1 MKNKIIALT
10 GGIGS
15 GKSTALEILEN
26 AGYKTLSSDKIVSE
40 LYKKRAVKKMLKS
53 LFPTAVSGFI
63 NLKIDRKKISQIV
76 FNDSVM
82 HKKLTDVITPL
93 VLKEILLRAKKM
105 DAPVFAEVPLLFEC
119 GYENNFDEVLVI
131 TRPLSDRIKSVKKRS
146 SLTEEEIRAR
156 IKKQTDYENKDL
168 KDYHLVVNDGDLNS
182 LKEKVLSTVSN
193 LLSVE

>member
-40 LYKKRAVKKMLKS
+40 LYQKRAVKKMLKN

-105 DAPVFAEVPLLFEC
+105 SAHVFAEVPLLFEC

-146 SLTEEEIRAR
+146 SLTEEEILAR

-168 KDYHLVVNDGDLNS
+168 KGYHLVVNDGDLGS